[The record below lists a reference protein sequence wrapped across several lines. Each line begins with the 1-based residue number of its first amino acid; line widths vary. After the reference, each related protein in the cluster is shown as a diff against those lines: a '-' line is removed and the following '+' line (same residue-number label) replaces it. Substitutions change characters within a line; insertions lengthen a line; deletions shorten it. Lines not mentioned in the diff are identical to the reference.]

1 MSAGYHPYAAAAKEK
16 QAEAELVALLMALVR
31 LPTAALLA
39 QLAPAEA
46 EACVGPLLA
55 ALTVHRGAPVPLQLV
70 PLHIAALEAIDKPLY
85 EALATEAREQ
95 LFSAPTLTLTRT
107 LILTLTFTLT

>member
-1 MSAGYHPYAAAAKEK
+1 MSAGYHPYAAEEE

-55 ALTVHRGAPVPLQLV
+55 ALTVHRGAAVPLQLV
-70 PLHIAALEAIDKPLY
+70 FPPGRTLPRRVRAFADALAEAIRG
-85 EALATEAREQ
+85 TG
-95 LFSAPTLTLTRT
+95 
-107 LILTLTFTLT
+107 